1 MRKSIDTYVQGIAHD
16 NSESIINGYDS
27 IADYIIS
34 NAENGTVYEDRVN
47 LRRDSA
53 DYRIMR
59 EKGMSD
65 SDIKQYYK
73 NLNNNIN
80 NNNQDIERKE
90 EE

>member
-1 MRKSIDTYVQGIAHD
+1 MTTNDLV
-16 NSESIINGYDS
+16 
-27 IADYIIS
+27 
-34 NAENGTVYEDRVN
+34 TV
-47 LRRDSA
+47 RDKA
-53 DYRIMR
+53 

-73 NLNNNIN
+73 DLNNNIN

>member
-1 MRKSIDTYVQGIAHD
+1 MGIM
-16 NSESIINGYDS
+16 SSTGKVLTIERVR
-27 IADYIIS
+27 
-34 NAENGTVYEDRVN
+34 NAYYNLRTVYEDRVN

-59 EKGMSD
+59 ENGMSD

-73 NLNNNIN
+73 DLNNNIN